1 MKKLLA
7 IALCAGF
14 VGNALAADKPLI
26 FSTDGTYPPF
36 SEMGSDG
43 QMTGFDIDIG
53 KALCEQMKR
62 ECRFEPIDWEG
73 LIPALQTKKID
84 VILASMN
91 DTPERRESIS
101 FTDPYYS
108 NPGLFVRAEGSKI

>member
-14 VGNALAADKPLI
+14 AGNALAADKPLI

-43 QMTGFDIDIG
+43 G
-53 KALCEQMKR
+53 
-62 ECRFEPIDWEG
+62 
-73 LIPALQTKKID
+73 
-84 VILASMN
+84 
-91 DTPERRESIS
+91 
-101 FTDPYYS
+101 
-108 NPGLFVRAEGSKI
+108 